1 MPDADRLDPAAI
13 AQSARLILAR
23 CENDDDRLQLVIRMI
38 REVRVACERE
48 EAIRS
53 GYEHARKMQDEMH
66 DAEIEGLRRDLVNR
80 IRREAKRGTEHAPR
94 QQQITY
100 EGGLRRAAR
109 IVEGGLF
116 PWHR

>member
-1 MPDADRLDPAAI
+1 MPDADRLDPAKLW
-13 AQSARLILAR
+13 QDARLILGR
-23 CENDDDRLQLVIRMI
+23 CENDEDRLQLVTRLL
-38 REVRVACERE
+38 REVRVARDRE
-48 EAIRS
+48 EAIRG

-66 DAEIEGLRRDLVNR
+66 VAEIDGLRRDLVNR
-80 IRREAKRGTEHAPR
+80 IKREARLGTAHAPR
-94 QQQITY
+94 QQRTTY